1 MKLLSFFFKE
11 EAGDDTENI
20 QLIFFAA
27 LLLFLALFFVI
38 ESVIE
43 HYKPRVGHTTGI
55 VVLLGILV
63 SYMLYHIAAKKEERV
78 LMRDL

>member
-1 MKLLSFFFKE
+1 MKIPFFFKE
-11 EAGDDTENI
+11 DGESADAENV

-38 ESVIE
+38 ESIIE

-55 VVLLGILV
+55 VVILGILV
-63 SYMLYHIAAKKEERV
+63 SYMLNHLAAQDEEK
-78 LMRDL
+78 

>member
-1 MKLLSFFFKE
+1 MKIPFFFKE
-11 EAGDDTENI
+11 DGEGDDTESI

-55 VVLLGILV
+55 VVVLGILV
-63 SYMLYHIAAKKEERV
+63 SYLLFHLAAKKEER
-78 LMRDL
+78 